1 MVERGNVIHN
11 VKGGIIREGGMSGE
25 TSRGEGPDSM
35 SRCRARRR
43 RLSGQQQQM

>member
-11 VKGGIIREGGMSGE
+11 VKGGIIREGECPEKRPG
-25 TSRGEGPDSM
+25 GEGPDSM